1 MTIGFPGDRVW
12 QAANWVAAGF
22 CEDARPHLAQ
32 YPLLRERIEENFLHE
47 LWSFQVEDDP
57 GELDEMARLVAQVIA
72 DNEERQGAGFRDPT
86 AFPVYLGKL
95 HELARLVD
103 EVRAA
108 GAPPAVQAARTVARG
123 RVVVDQGLYLA
134 AGQGVFRGH
143 LADDPQQKR
152 LVTQAV
158 LHEVTAAELARRHA
172 LEFPGIAALE
182 YAGPIDRPD
191 HIGWNGECI
200 VEVEPRGQATIELA
214 PIDDKSAVQLA
225 GDLLAVIARVHA
237 DGQAVGG
244 IRPELV
250 YARRDSESR
259 LRLAGVAPRAALFLA
274 RSYPLSSGNP
284 PFTRLYTALR
294 DPPLE
299 PPGDVFAACLTLWHL
314 VLGRHP
320 FGDHYLEQLPRMM
333 AGEAPPWTGSP
344 ALGALLAAGLEMDR
358 ARRPGAAELAAR
370 LAAL

>member
-1 MTIGFPGDRVW
+1 MTIGFSRDRIW
-12 QAANWVAAGF
+12 QAANWVVRGF
-22 CEDARPHLAQ
+22 CDDARPHLAKF
-32 YPLLRERIEENFLHE
+32 PLLAERIERNFLTE
-47 LWSFQVEDDP
+47 LWSFEVGDDP
-57 GELDEMARLVAQVIA
+57 AELDEMARLVAQVIA
-72 DNEERQGAGFRDPT
+72 DNQERGGAGFHDPA

-95 HELARLVD
+95 RDLAELVD
-103 EVRAA
+103 QSRVGA
-108 GAPPAVQAARTVARG
+108 APPADGRRTVARG
-123 RVVVDQGLYLA
+123 RVVIDEDLYLA

-143 LADDPQQKR
+143 LVDDPQQKR

-172 LEFPGIAALE
+172 LEFPGIAPLE
-182 YAGPIDRPD
+182 YAGPIDEPD

-200 VEVEPRGQATIELA
+200 VEVEPRGQPSIELA
-214 PIDDKSAVQLA
+214 PIDEKDAVQLA
-225 GDLLAVIARVHA
+225 LDLLEVIGRAHA
-237 DGQAVGG
+237 TGQAVGG

-250 YARRDSESR
+250 YARRDGDGR
-259 LRLAGVAPRAALFLA
+259 LRLAGLVPRGAMFLA
-274 RSYPLSSGNP
+274 RCYPLSSGNP

-299 PPGDVFAACLTLWHL
+299 PPGDVFAVCMTLWHL

-344 ALGALLAAGLEMDR
+344 ALGAILATGLEMDR
-358 ARRPGAAELAAR
+358 GRRPGAAELAAR